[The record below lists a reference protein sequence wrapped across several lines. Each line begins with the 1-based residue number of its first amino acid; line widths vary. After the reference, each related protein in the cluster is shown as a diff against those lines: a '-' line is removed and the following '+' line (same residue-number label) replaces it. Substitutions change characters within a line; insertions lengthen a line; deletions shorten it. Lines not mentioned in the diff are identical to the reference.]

1 MEESK
6 VEMVLALIAVFGAV
20 VFILFYWIKKSPLYC
35 DCFDGPHEFNGER
48 AKCQY
53 EKWLEA
59 EIKEHAITK
68 SQLVA
73 AVGDLG
79 VAQADVSRLHKE
91 LDYLQM
97 KYERLKEKERVT
109 VLPDWS
115 ELETDPRKIV
125 FGGEEV
131 SEDDAV
137 YQDRRA

>member
-1 MEESK
+1 MMSESYD
-6 VEMVLALIAVFGAV
+6 LIAVA
-20 VFILFYWIKKSPLYC
+20 ILFAVLVWLLWELHRAPVVC
-35 DCFDGPHEFNGER
+35 DCFENHLEPENR
-48 AKCQY
+48 RIKCQY
-53 EKWLEA
+53 EYALEA
-59 EIKEHAITK
+59 ERKDHANTK

-97 KYERLKEKERVT
+97 KYERLKERERVT

-115 ELETDPRKIV
+115 EIETDPRKIV

-131 SEDDAV
+131 SEDV
-137 YQDRRA
+137 NEYQDRRA